1 MNIVKLAKLFTQ
13 AGSLLLLTLM
23 TLLVPISA
31 QASMTINQLER
42 VGGVEITSWLSK
54 GDNASEPAAIREQ
67 VILYIEVATP
77 RWFTG
82 GTRISGFVMPD
93 LIVKQRNQLATN
105 YTERKDGQTWSRQR
119 WEITLYPQQSG
130 EYRIPKVPVRVQV
143 SAPDGSNVSGTLY
156 TEPKSLFTYLPDASF
171 TQDEAWFSA
180 NDVKVQ
186 ESWSASSEE
195 LHAGDSIVRT
205 LEVEA
210 DDTLSIMLPPL
221 SDDSIAGVKAYPKPS
236 VLSDSQTRGVYKSKR
251 FDEITYIVTTGGEV
265 VFPEQIVRWW
275 DVETQSVQTVTLEAK
290 KVRVAHTW
298 RSLFNTYKTEFV
310 ILSIVILVLLIASRW
325 IYRFFKTHP
334 TPPWWELAQAIR
346 HRDWPSVRRLI
357 YRKGRQVSGEVE
369 LKKMRSDASWQQT
382 SQEVQDD
389 RVDATQSRWMWRQL
403 KDTKPSYLEHDS
415 PKPGSPKSSFLEH
428 SASRK
433 SESQSVLKGLDRW
446 RKPS

>member
-13 AGSLLLLTLM
+13 AGSLLLLALM

-42 VGGVEITSWLSK
+42 EGGVEITSWLSK

-82 GTRISGFVMPD
+82 GTRISGFGMPD

-119 WEITLYPQQSG
+119 WEITLYSQQSG
-130 EYRIPKVPVRVQV
+130 EYRLPKVPVRVQV

-210 DDTLSIMLPPL
+210 DDTLSIMLPL
-221 SDDSIAGVKAYPKPS
+221 LGDDSIAGVKAYPKPS

-251 FDEITYIVTTGGEV
+251 VDEVTYIVTTGGEV

-275 DVETQSVQTVTLEAK
+275 DVETQSLQTATLEAK

-310 ILSIVILVLLIASRW
+310 ILSIIALALLLVLRLA
-325 IYRFFKTHP
+325 YRFFKTHP

-382 SQEVQDD
+382 SQEMQDD
-389 RVDATQSRWMWRQL
+389 RLDATQSRWMWRQL
-403 KDTKPSYLEHDS
+403 KDSKWGSLKHGS
-415 PKPGSPKSSFLEH
+415 PKPSSPENST
-428 SASRK
+428 SRK

>member
-13 AGSLLLLTLM
+13 AGSLLLLALM

-42 VGGVEITSWLSK
+42 EGGVEITSWLSK

-82 GTRISGFVMPD
+82 GTRISGFGMPD

-130 EYRIPKVPVRVQV
+130 EYRLPKVPVRVQV
-143 SAPDGSNVSGTLY
+143 SALDGSNVSGTLY
-156 TEPKSLFTYLPDASF
+156 TEPMSLFTYLPDASF
-171 TQDEAWFSA
+171 THDEAWFSA

-221 SDDSIAGVKAYPKPS
+221 GDDSIAGVKAYPKPS
-236 VLSDSQTRGVYKSKR
+236 VLLDSQTRGVYKSKR
-251 FDEITYIVTTGGEV
+251 VDEVTYIVTTGGEV
-265 VFPEQIVRWW
+265 VFPEQVIRWW
-275 DVETQSVQTVTLEAK
+275 DVETQSVQVMTLEAK

-310 ILSIVILVLLIASRW
+310 ILSIIILALLIASRL

-334 TPPWWELAQAIR
+334 TPPWWELAQSIR

-357 YRKGRQVSGEVE
+357 YRKGLQVSGEVE

-389 RVDATQSRWMWRQL
+389 RLDATQSRWMWRQL
-403 KDTKPSYLEHDS
+403 KDSKRGCLKH
-415 PKPGSPKSSFLEH
+415 GSPES

-433 SESQSVLKGLDRW
+433 SESQFILKGLDRW